1 MLHHHVL
8 LHSLSSSSTLSFTP
22 SPPPPSSSS
31 TLSPS
36 LSHLLFDTS
45 RLQPDRVDDS
55 DDRVGMYWT
64 TWIAHLKNVKVVY
77 EERVDTQQQK
87 SSLDNFLTG
96 IKVVTFPLWRPI
108 ITLLLQK
115 ENKDKKEDN
124 THRNNMEGFYR
135 YQKQDYD
142 SFRENLLHA
151 KSALMESLPL
161 NKSKSGKGDLV
172 WVDVGGGTA
181 RNLEYFT
188 LETIRQNFKKIYIV
202 DISASL
208 LEVARARVITMGL
221 QDIVVVVEHDFTDSS
236 VFTVLPAISTADIVT
251 FSYSFS
257 MIPKQQVAM
266 TTASK
271 LLKKGGIVAI
281 ADFFL
286 KGNYDDCLPPLS
298 KSVRGIESLLHK
310 KWFEL
315 DHVHLLGDTY
325 VPLSTLPSSSRI

>member
-1 MLHHHVL
+1 
-8 LHSLSSSSTLSFTP
+8 
-22 SPPPPSSSS
+22 
-31 TLSPS
+31 
-36 LSHLLFDTS
+36 
-45 RLQPDRVDDS
+45 
-55 DDRVGMYWT
+55 MYWT
-64 TWIAHLKNVKVVY
+64 TWIAHLKDVKVVY
-77 EERVDTQQQK
+77 EERVDTQQKK
-87 SSLDNFLTG
+87 SALDNFFTG

-108 ITLLLQK
+108 VTLLLQK

-161 NKSKSGKGDLV
+161 NKSKASGGKGDLV

-271 LLKKGGIVAI
+271 LLKKGGVVAI

-298 KSVRGIESLLHK
+298 KSARGIESLLHK

-315 DHVHLLGDTY
+315 DHVHLLGDKY
-325 VPLSTLPSSSRI
+325 VPPLCLSYLILPLVIFIIFEDTDMLRSSSSSFSISTLLSILPSHLFSPLLR

>member
-1 MLHHHVL
+1 MK
-8 LHSLSSSSTLSFTP
+8 
-22 SPPPPSSSS
+22 
-31 TLSPS
+31 
-36 LSHLLFDTS
+36 D
-45 RLQPDRVDDS
+45 
-55 DDRVGMYWT
+55 
-64 TWIAHLKNVKVVY
+64 VKVVY
-77 EERVDTQQQK
+77 EERVDTQQKK
-87 SSLDNFLTG
+87 SALDNFLTG

-108 ITLLLQK
+108 VTLLLQK

-161 NKSKSGKGDLV
+161 NKSKASGGKGDLV

-271 LLKKGGIVAI
+271 LLKKGGVVAI

-298 KSVRGIESLLHK
+298 KSARGIESLLHK

-315 DHVHLLGDTY
+315 DHVHLLGDKY
-325 VPLSTLPSSSRI
+325 VPPFGLSYLILLVIFINFEDTNMRRSSSSSSSICTPLSNLTSHLFSPLIPDTTQAT